1 MEKNWIIL
9 TEISDQL
16 ENLNNYPI
24 YLEELLNNLE
34 KQVNE
39 KIITGWKPVGGIQ
52 IVYTSDPQ
60 NRAIHAHQSM
70 LRNLIKF

>member
-34 KQVNE
+34 KQVNTAASGTSA
-39 KIITGWKPVGGIQ
+39 IDITLPAVQ
-52 IVYTSDPQ
+52 
-60 NRAIHAHQSM
+60 
-70 LRNLIKF
+70 